1 VSARTE
7 GTVTKPAQPSP
18 AQPSPVQLDLG
29 QIEAGPRLSPRG
41 ARWGVSDA
49 GRREHCGQVPKSKGT
64 AQADAER
71 ERQARL
77 SLEQRVREL
86 EAKLSR

>member
-1 VSARTE
+1 MVPSSAAR
-7 GTVTKPAQPSP
+7 PAILVIREKHERRQ
-18 AQPSPVQLDLG
+18 A
-29 QIEAGPRLSPRG
+29 
-41 ARWGVSDA
+41 DA
-49 GRREHCGQVPKSKGT
+49 ER

-77 SLEQRVREL
+77 RLEDRVREL